1 MKNRRFLVL
10 LCVSVQVLVRTVLAQ
25 QPDQHRATLIAQRK
39 EIAKRYLAAAGLEPP
54 EELDLAHL
62 PQLRAEFNKFLSEPP
77 QPPLSTGDQPAAAPD
92 MHTETPNTND
102 TSKTVLDY
110 LHPSP
115 WNRFCGSRNLR
126 LRRWNRRKQH
136 LSRLLIGPSPRQ
148 PEIPMTFCGST
159 HSLSTSVNCPLAQ
172 PIWQPSMVLMANL

>member
-10 LCVSVQVLVRTVLAQ
+10 LCVSVQVLVGTVLAQ

-54 EELDLAHL
+54 EV
-62 PQLRAEFNKFLSEPP
+62 
-77 QPPLSTGDQPAAAPD
+77 
-92 MHTETPNTND
+92 HTETPNTND

-126 LRRWNRRKQH
+126 LRRWNRRKQY

>member
-10 LCVSVQVLVRTVLAQ
+10 LCVSVQVLVGTVLAQ

-92 MHTETPNTND
+92 MHTETLTQTTPPKLSWITY
-102 TSKTVLDY
+102 TPHRGTVFAA
-110 LHPSP
+110 PA
-115 WNRFCGSRNLR
+115 
-126 LRRWNRRKQH
+126 
-136 LSRLLIGPSPRQ
+136 I
-148 PEIPMTFCGST
+148 
-159 HSLSTSVNCPLAQ
+159 
-172 PIWQPSMVLMANL
+172 